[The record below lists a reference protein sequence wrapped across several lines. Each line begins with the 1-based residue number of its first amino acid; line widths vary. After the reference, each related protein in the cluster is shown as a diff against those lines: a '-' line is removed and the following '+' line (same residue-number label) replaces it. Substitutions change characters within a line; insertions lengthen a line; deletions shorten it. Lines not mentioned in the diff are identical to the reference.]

1 MDVPLRQGT
10 TQGRPDLFQGTS
22 PGDRG
27 PGFPYGTMAPSRVV
41 NQTLGF
47 QSNHTIPYAYVVRR
61 FKDKH
66 GDDKSLNKGQ
76 FVFIRRRIMPLQAK
90 KLYTIMNVPQMNHLL
105 YECARTGVDPAKYD
119 PNDPKSAR
127 RILDEWVP
135 HGVVQGEIGG
145 PTVDQPQERLVNL
158 IVMGR
163 TPVFN
168 HWGERAIKDGT
179 PLWFVLRRMEVDA
192 TTGRRYQVHLDD
204 TTTRNTDGRRILCW
218 QWQPYADYQYHHPF
232 ETDSPLRD
240 KDDDDKDVNGARAR
254 AVYVG
259 RVSSKGYLHTHASAQ
274 HTERATYDVNKL
286 VTLPQFEMFV
296 DYGNTL

>member
-1 MDVPLRQGT
+1 
-10 TQGRPDLFQGTS
+10 
-22 PGDRG
+22 
-27 PGFPYGTMAPSRVV
+27 MAPNRVV
-41 NQTLGF
+41 NQTMGF

-66 GDDKSLNKGQ
+66 GDDKSLDKGQ

-119 PNDPKSAR
+119 PGEEGSADL
-127 RILDEWVP
+127 ILDEWVP

-163 TPVFN
+163 TSVFN
-168 HWGERAIKDGT
+168 HWGGRAIKDGT
-179 PLWFVLRRMEVDA
+179 PLWFVLRRMDVDA

-204 TTTRNTDGRRILCW
+204 TTTRNTDGTRIPCW

-232 ETDSPLRD
+232 ETDSPLR
-240 KDDDDKDVNGARAR
+240 KGNIHGTNAR

-274 HTERATYDVNKL
+274 HTQRATYDVNKL